1 MEYIEFCYTYDYKY
15 RLLLCLL
22 NNYYINKL
30 ADNKIKS
37 FVVIAASSQNKLMK
51 DYDIIFKIIKEL
63 KVEDLDTLRKFISRR
78 NRKILELFEEN
89 NYTDENIIDE
99 LKKDYSIENSS
110 YMKNYDDE
118 NHFDKNIKMVFV
130 ENDKLRHIYDKHLVR
145 DIFLTEAYDRRMY
158 EYGTKTNYIFGA
170 IVEYVTRYKEVKNI
184 VKDVTGIN
192 LQEDKN
198 YRLNLYMQ
206 SDSESINY
214 LEDEIYNL
222 RIFD

>member
-78 NRKILELFEEN
+78 KSKVFELFEEN
-89 NYTDENIIDE
+89 NYTDENIIEE
-99 LKKDYSIENSS
+99 LKKDYTIDNSS

-130 ENDKLRHIYDKHLVR
+130 ENDKLRLIYDKHLVR
-145 DIFLTEAYDRRMY
+145 DIFITDTYDRRMY
-158 EYGTKTNYIFGA
+158 QYGKTNHIFGA
-170 IVEYVTRYKEVKNI
+170 LVEYITKYKEVKNI
-184 VKDVTGIN
+184 IKDVIGIN

-198 YRLNLYMQ
+198 YRLTLYMQ